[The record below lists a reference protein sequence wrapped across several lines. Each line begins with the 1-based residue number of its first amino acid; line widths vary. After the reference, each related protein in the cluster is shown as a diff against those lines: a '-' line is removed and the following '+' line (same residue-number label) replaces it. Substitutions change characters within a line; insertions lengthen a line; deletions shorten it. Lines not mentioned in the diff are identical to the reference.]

1 MGNENMVYDV
11 ELVGIV
17 FLRTVTRPG
26 TPYSPLLSNS
36 QLFWGVRVFNYDV
49 RWVSEDS
56 KFMT

>member
-1 MGNENMVYDV
+1 MGMGMGNLVYDV

-36 QLFWGVRVFNYDV
+36 QLFWGVRVFNDDFTV
-49 RWVSEDS
+49 KS
-56 KFMT
+56 FAG